1 MKKCFI
7 SLFLLFVIMLV
18 SKSNAQMFIGGG
30 LSLRNYSSNN
40 SDISGLGFSVSP
52 EIGYTFTD
60 RLSVGCNLKY
70 VYRSPYQNSL
80 YWSEGS
86 SISVF
91 GRYGFLRFGSFS
103 IYLQTSLGM
112 GVGYINDV
120 IYAGLGSYPYY
131 YNYSSYSR
139 SIDPNFGQY
148 NFIGVYLNP
157 GISYSLGSKV
167 LFFAKLGELNYTKV
181 VDPSYGRH
189 LNSDFVNYNFSIFDL
204 SCVVKL

>member
-1 MKKCFI
+1 MKKHCFI
-7 SLFLLFVIMLV
+7 IIFFSVLV
-18 SKSNAQMFIGGG
+18 FGSKSNAQIFIGGG
-30 LSLRNYSSNN
+30 LSLKNYSSNN

-103 IYLQTSLGM
+103 IYLQTSTGM

-139 SIDPNFGQY
+139 SIDPNLGHY

-157 GISYSLGSKV
+157 GISYSLGNKV
-167 LFFAKLGELNYTKV
+167 LFLAKLGELNYTNV
-181 VDPSYGRH
+181 VGMVSNTG
-189 LNSDFVNYNFSIFDL
+189 FVNYNFSIFDL